1 MRDAIYLAQA
11 GIFNFQFSIFTS
23 YFILHTS
30 YFILHTSYFVLLY
43 NQPSEIRAFHM
54 DNYADI
60 FDFGDFVRVICQRQP
75 GAITDLSDF
84 ASIA

>member
-1 MRDAIYLAQA
+1 MPLSIGV
-11 GIFNFQFSIFTS
+11 GIVFNFQFSIFN
-23 YFILHTS
+23 
-30 YFILHTSYFVLLY
+30 SYFVLLY
-43 NQPSEIRAFHM
+43 NQLSEVLTWWLLSPHGKT
-54 DNYADI
+54 YADI